1 MQEDQSTFYCEKA
14 AAFLFVRSLSRFLRV
29 PKFAERKSAAT
40 LRLSAD
46 SPPRRLPSVII
57 EDSLLP
63 FSPPLASSSPQFVSS
78 PSAGSFPSSFFLA
91 KPIFHPWSKTLRHLL
106 ESSSIRE
113 YSMSAPKQKV
123 VVGELVRHSCGTV
136 SGRSRGPRPTG
147 WSYRFSCVPTR
158 FKPTLRTLFLIRR
171 CLLLGS
177 RSIKK

>member
-1 MQEDQSTFYCEKA
+1 MEI
-14 AAFLFVRSLSRFLRV
+14 
-29 PKFAERKSAAT
+29 KSAA
-40 LRLSAD
+40 LRFCTD

-63 FSPPLASSSPQFVSS
+63 FFLPSLSSFYPQFVSS
-78 PSAGSFPSSFFLA
+78 PFAASFPSSSFLA

-113 YSMSAPKQKV
+113 YSVSAPRQKA

-171 CLLLGS
+171 CLLPGG
-177 RSIKK
+177 RSIEK